1 MMSKTIRTP
10 LVLALIAAM
19 LVVMTACGGNTLE
32 KYFNEHPEEAK
43 EVEKAMNAS
52 GNGLMECSFSA
63 KENTA
68 NYILKFT
75 KTYSESDVAQL
86 KNALEKQCERDND
99 RYVSMIKQMEESTG
113 LEGITCHIEYQNG
126 DGSVIFETDIS
137 QK

>member
-10 LVLALIAAM
+10 LVLALIAAV

-43 EVEKAMNAS
+43 KVEKAMNAS
-52 GNGLMECSFSA
+52 GSGLMECSFSA

-75 KTYSESDVAQL
+75 KTYSQ
-86 KNALEKQCERDND
+86 
-99 RYVSMIKQMEESTG
+99 TG
-113 LEGITCHIEYQNG
+113 RRMHLRSSA
-126 DGSVIFETDIS
+126 SVTTTDTS
-137 QK
+137 P